1 MLAILFIA
9 RVTMGFQYQAVAAL
23 SPLFADSF
31 GIGLAD
37 LGILVGLVIA
47 VYRLMGIKVSDYKT
61 SHNRPYYL
69 CPLYENYID
78 FLNGKDTN
86 LISKNI
92 DWGDWWYKKSTTR
105 YKKLDKD
112 NQLASEILFHE
123 RIPEDE
129 IEMWLS
135 VAGKT

>member
-1 MLAILFIA
+1 MKTLL
-9 RVTMGFQYQAVAAL
+9 RSSRRLTSGPENAL
-23 SPLFADSF
+23 
-31 GIGLAD
+31 D
-37 LGILVGLVIA
+37 LKRQIS
-47 VYRLMGIKVSDYKT
+47 YS
-61 SHNRPYYL
+61 
-69 CPLYENYID
+69 YENYID

-92 DWGDWWYKKSTTR
+92 DWGDWWFKKSTTR

-135 VAGKT
+135 AAGKN